1 MTKKLTPKT
10 KVLGASQNRGAILVQ
25 NNVAIIFL
33 SSTPKI
39 ALVILLVTE
48 EPVTPSLMFR
58 CAATKACFKKAYS
71 ISFQQPRLSVK
82 IYTLIR
88 FY

>member
-39 ALVILLVTE
+39 ALVILYLSNGRTRHTIPNVRSDVQLQRLVSKRLI
-48 EPVTPSLMFR
+48 PSLFSNR
-58 CAATKACFKKAYS
+58 DS
-71 ISFQQPRLSVK
+71 L
-82 IYTLIR
+82 
-88 FY
+88 

>member
-39 ALVILLVTE
+39 ALVILYLSNGRTRHTIPNVPMCSYKSLFQKGLFHLFSATE
-48 EPVTPSLMFR
+48 
-58 CAATKACFKKAYS
+58 
-71 ISFQQPRLSVK
+71 
-82 IYTLIR
+82 TLCKNLY
-88 FY
+88 FD